1 MHIYQNLIKSINL
14 IKLSNGCQ
22 TRTLIEWL
30 YLDKVNQLQGGQMS
44 AFTYCF
50 NGHTFSE
57 VRLAGIEDSDHVRME
72 AVAPTKTSS

>member
-1 MHIYQNLIKSINL
+1 MHIHRNLINL
-14 IKLSNGCQ
+14 IQLDNKMAAQ
-22 TRTLIEWL
+22 TRTLAEWL
-30 YLDKVNQLQGGQMS
+30 YLGTVNQIQGGQKF

-57 VRLAGIEDSDHVRME
+57 VRLVGIEDSDHVRME